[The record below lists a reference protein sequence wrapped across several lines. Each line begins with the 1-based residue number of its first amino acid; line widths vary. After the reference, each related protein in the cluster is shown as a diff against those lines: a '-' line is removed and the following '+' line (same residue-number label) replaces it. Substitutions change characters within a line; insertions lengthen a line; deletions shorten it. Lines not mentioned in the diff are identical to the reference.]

1 MFGHVERPI
10 HWARHLLSL
19 RSLQERTGGFT
30 EFVPLPFVHMEAP
43 LWRKG
48 LARSG
53 PSWRESML
61 MHAIGRLVLYP
72 AFHNIQCS
80 WVKLGRE
87 GAFEALRAGANDIGG
102 VLMNESITRAA
113 GGVNGQEMSESE
125 LVGIIRAAGRVPRE
139 RTTLYGVPQHGEWQ
153 EPWLRAG
160 CLGDSAFGVGTF
172 RVSASEE

>member
-1 MFGHVERPI
+1 
-10 HWARHLLSL
+10 
-19 RSLQERTGGFT
+19 
-30 EFVPLPFVHMEAP
+30 
-43 LWRKG
+43 
-48 LARSG
+48 
-53 PSWRESML
+53 
-61 MHAIGRLVLYP
+61 VLYP
-72 AFHNIQCS
+72 SFRNIQCS

-139 RTTLYGVPQHGEWQ
+139 RTTLYGTPQHSEWQ

-160 CLGDSAFGVGTF
+160 CLGETALG
-172 RVSASEE
+172 VSATEG